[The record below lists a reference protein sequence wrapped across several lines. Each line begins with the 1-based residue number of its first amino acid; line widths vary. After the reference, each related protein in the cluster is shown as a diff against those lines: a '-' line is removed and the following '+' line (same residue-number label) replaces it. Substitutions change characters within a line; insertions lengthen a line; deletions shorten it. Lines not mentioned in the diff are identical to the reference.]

1 MAKLELTEILH
12 KQERRLGTVKMKV
25 EDPNATVTLAWEHD
39 KTAKR
44 CHCSSSDPKDNLP
57 EDREVH
63 RNVQNKCKPP
73 KGYLEALGPT
83 NNTEKQTHHAE
94 VSAASTGLCPSNDW
108 HCKYTVSGEQSH
120 QRGHELLKHF
130 SKLDL
135 KC

>member
-12 KQERRLGTVKMKV
+12 KQERRLGTVEMKV
-25 EDPNATVTLAWEHD
+25 EDPNAPVALAWEHD

-73 KGYLEALGPT
+73 KGYLEALGST

-94 VSAASTGLCPSNDW
+94 VSAASTDCARQMTGTASTQCLGNKATKGDTS
-108 HCKYTVSGEQSH
+108 Y
-120 QRGHELLKHF
+120 
-130 SKLDL
+130 
-135 KC
+135 